1 MVAGTVVDP
10 KCEVQGYTIYTCN
23 ADENCV
29 ETENRDFTDALE
41 HVMVLDEDKL
51 TNDAPSCL
59 TNGDWAYKC
68 ENGCGKVEYNLGGET
83 NSGAVHGG
91 YVDGEWVTGP
101 TCITPAT
108 YYCTFCETNFPAS
121 LYPEIKGQATGAHTY
136 DELLE
141 ASVAS
146 CTTYG
151 YTYKACTNDENCT
164 STIVLDWADK
174 LDHSFGELDE
184 TTGTLICEECGETFR
199 NVTADVK
206 QEEKRLCGENC
217 EGCAIHDMVVIV
229 TSVKEPDADVVLP
242 GDEAVTAP
250 ETEKTIALIALNGAE
265 DTVYTIVLKDA
276 EDNVISTFDVTVGAH
291 TNAFDIPAEVTGNA
305 YVDISEVADVV
316 ASIEVTA
323 SADASV
329 AFYNVIK

>member
-23 ADENCV
+23 ADENCT

-41 HVMVLDEDKL
+41 HNMVLDTDKL
-51 TNDAPSCL
+51 TNGAPSCL

-68 ENGCGKVEYNLGGET
+68 TNGCGKVEYNLGGET

-91 YVDGEWVTGP
+91 YTDGEWVTGP

-108 YYCTFCETNFPAS
+108 YYCTFCETTFSADI
-121 LYPEIKGQATGAHTY
+121 YPEIKGQATGAHTY
-136 DELLE
+136 DELIE

-146 CTTYG
+146 CTAYG
-151 YTYKACTNDENCT
+151 YTYKACTNDENCDA
-164 STIVLDWADK
+164 TIVTDWADK
-174 LDHSFGELDE
+174 LDHKFGELDE
-184 TTGTLICEECGETFR
+184 TTGTLICEDCGETFR

-206 QEEKRLCGENC
+206 QEEKRLCGEGC

-242 GDEAVTAP
+242 SGEAVAAP
-250 ETEKTIALIALNGAE
+250 ETEKTIALIALNGAD

-291 TNAFDIPAEVTGNA
+291 TNAFDIPTEVTGNA
-305 YVDISEVADVV
+305 FVDISEVAGVV